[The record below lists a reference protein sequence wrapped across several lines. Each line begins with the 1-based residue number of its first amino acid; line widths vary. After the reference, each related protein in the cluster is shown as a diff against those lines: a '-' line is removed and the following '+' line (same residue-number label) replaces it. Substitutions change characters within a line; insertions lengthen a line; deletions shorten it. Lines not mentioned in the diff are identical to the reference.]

1 MSIIAL
7 ILILSFIGFAMYLV
21 NTQIPMQPQIKNI
34 INIIVIFVVLFWLLN
49 IFGITH
55 TSTDLRL

>member
-21 NTQIPMQPQIKNI
+21 NTQIPMQPQIKNL